1 MYVPDLARTCS
12 TDDSF
17 PPHCTGVTVVRRPP
31 GATFLWTIALQWPI
45 TDENVSDLALPAP
58 FSRDRGDILA
68 ALGGDGPAYRRS
80 ADLQEEVEVR
90 VDVRVGAE
98 KLPIIPKAAALVKR
112 LSVTAAEGG
121 GKVAALVRVEL
132 PRGAAPDMLDLI
144 DADCDLHVVTNEEL
158 FGGAPPQ
165 GSQVDDP
172 DTDTDPEVDEPEAQ
186 GSPLEQARARRRKAV
201 EVEELPPEPEDES
214 ADLDEVS

>member
-1 MYVPDLARTCS
+1 MPWIPDLSRTCS

-45 TDENVSDLALPAP
+45 TDENVSNLALPAP

-90 VDVRVGAE
+90 VDVRVGTE

-112 LSVTAAEGG
+112 VSVTAAEGG

-132 PRGAAPDMLDLI
+132 PRGVAPEMLDLI
-144 DADCDLHVVTNEEL
+144 DADCDVHVTTNEEL

-165 GSQVDDP
+165 GGQVDDP
-172 DTDTDPEVDEPEAQ
+172 DTDTDTDQEAEEPRQTLA
-186 GSPLEQARARRRKAV
+186 QARARRRRAV
-201 EVEELPPEPEDES
+201 EVEDLPPEPEDES